1 MIKQAMILAAGLGER
16 MLPLTKNLPKPL
28 VKIKNKSLLEHNIE
42 KVLKNNFEKIV
53 INTHHLSNKILKA
66 TEKFEQKVKVV
77 VEAERLE
84 TGGGV
89 LNCLKKEY
97 LDFNSPILL
106 INGDIFW
113 EDNFYSTIQTLKK
126 NWNGNC
132 MDIILCMIERDK
144 LFGYDG
150 LGDFDFLFKK
160 KKYG

>member
-84 TGGGV
+84 TGGG
-89 LNCLKKEY
+89 
-97 LDFNSPILL
+97 S
-106 INGDIFW
+106 
-113 EDNFYSTIQTLKK
+113 
-126 NWNGNC
+126 
-132 MDIILCMIERDK
+132 
-144 LFGYDG
+144 
-150 LGDFDFLFKK
+150 
-160 KKYG
+160 